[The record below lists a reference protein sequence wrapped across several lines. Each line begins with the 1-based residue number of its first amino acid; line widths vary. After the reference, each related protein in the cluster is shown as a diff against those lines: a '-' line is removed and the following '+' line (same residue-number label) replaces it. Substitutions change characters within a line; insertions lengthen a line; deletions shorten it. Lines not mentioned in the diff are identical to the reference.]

1 MGGRGASS
9 GRSVKGKAYGT
20 EYSTVYQS
28 GNIKFI
34 RKNENS
40 SINTP
45 METMTNG
52 RIYVTLGKN
61 SKPKSFTYY
70 DKNNKR
76 MKQVDITGREHKV
89 NGEYIIPHTHKGYLH
104 DERGTRNL
112 SPKESKMLERIKKT
126 WDKKLK

>member
-1 MGGRGASS
+1 MDGRGASS

-34 RKNENS
+34 RKNDNS

-61 SKPKSFTYY
+61 NKPKSFTYY

-76 MKQVDITGREHKV
+76 MKQVDIVGREHKV

-126 WDKKLK
+126 WDNKLK